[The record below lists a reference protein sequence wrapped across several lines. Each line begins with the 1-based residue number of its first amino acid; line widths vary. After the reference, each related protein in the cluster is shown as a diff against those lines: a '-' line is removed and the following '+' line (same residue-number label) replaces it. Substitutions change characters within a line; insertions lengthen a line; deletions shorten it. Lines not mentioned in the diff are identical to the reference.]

1 MYTITLANVPNEA
14 SLWVLLSNAN
24 ISLLPV
30 VAGLMCAVLLYALL
44 YVVSQYFTLR
54 LERTGDVP
62 SCTKQHLFMVKE
74 TLMLT
79 VSIVA
84 GVSVAWMGY
93 L

>member
-14 SLWVLLSNAN
+14 SLWVLLSNSN

-30 VAGLMCAVLLYALL
+30 AAGLMCTVLLYAMF
-44 YVVSQYFTLR
+44 YVTAQYITGR
-54 LERTGDVP
+54 LERTTGP
-62 SCTKQHLFMVKE
+62 WSSTKQHLHMMKE

-79 VSIVA
+79 VSVIA
-84 GVSVAWMGY
+84 GVCVAWTGY